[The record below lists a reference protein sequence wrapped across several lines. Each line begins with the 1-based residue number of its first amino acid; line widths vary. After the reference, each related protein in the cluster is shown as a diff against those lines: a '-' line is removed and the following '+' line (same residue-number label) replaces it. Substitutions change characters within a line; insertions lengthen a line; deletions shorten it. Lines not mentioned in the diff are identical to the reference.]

1 MNIEQLRGNW
11 NYPTPIRFGRGRIV
25 ELAEV
30 CKSAGISRP
39 LLVTDP
45 GLAGLNMVAN
55 ILSRN
60 ESAGLPTGVFSG
72 VQANPVSANVDA
84 GLEVYRNGGHDGV
97 IALGG
102 GSPLDVAK
110 AIALM
115 LPQCR
120 PIWEFEDIGD
130 NFKRAMVEGIAP
142 VVAVPT
148 TAGTGSEVGR
158 CSVITD
164 EATHTKK
171 IIFHPKMLPITAIL
185 DPELTVG
192 MSPKMTA
199 GTGFDALAHN
209 LEAYCAPT
217 CHPMGEGI
225 AVEGTRLCHQYL
237 GRAYRDGSDLVAR
250 AQMLAA
256 ATMGATAF
264 QKGLGAVHAL
274 SHPIGAI
281 YGTHHGLTNAVF
293 LPYVLQF
300 NRPAIEPKITR
311 LAAYMGFADTRFEAF
326 LEWILEL
333 RQQLDIPHTLTDL
346 GIGDERFEEMSE
358 MAAVDPPAETNP
370 VPVGKADLLGL
381 YQMALSGSL

>member
-1 MNIEQLRGNW
+1 MNIEQLKGNW
-11 NYPTPIRFGRGRIV
+11 NYPTPIRFGKGRIT
-25 ELAEV
+25 ELTEV
-30 CKSAGISRP
+30 CTAAGIRRP

-45 GLAGLNMVAN
+45 GLAGLPMVAE
-55 ILSRN
+55 ILARN
-60 ESAGLPTGVFSG
+60 ESAGLQTGTFSG

-84 GLEVYRNGGHDGV
+84 GLEAYRRGEHDGV

-110 AIALM
+110 AIAFM
-115 LPQCR
+115 LPQSR
-120 PIWEFEDIGD
+120 PLWDFEDIGD
-130 NFKRAMVEGIAP
+130 NFKRANVDGIAP
-142 VVAVPT
+142 VIAVPT

-164 EATHTKK
+164 ASTHTKK

-225 AVEGTRLCHQYL
+225 AVEGVRLCHLYL
-237 GRAYRDGSDLVAR
+237 GRAYHDGTDLVAR

-293 LPYVLQF
+293 LPYVLQY
-300 NRPAIEPKITR
+300 NRSAIEPKITR

-326 LEWILEL
+326 VEWILEL
-333 RQQLDIPHTLTDL
+333 RQELAIPHTLVDL
-346 GIGDERFEEMSE
+346 GIGDERFEEMAS

-370 VPVGKADLLGL
+370 VPVGKAEFLEL
-381 YQMALSGSL
+381 YKRTFSG